1 MDQAPISIDC
11 VFDRVPALVKQ
22 PQLSRVK
29 EPHCYA
35 ILETSPVQTF
45 RVAAESDCSERE
57 SRQTP
62 MSKHI
67 LLVDDSET
75 CRKVTR
81 LFIESQFD
89 LEVCGEAVD
98 GLDAI
103 EKARA
108 LKPDLV
114 VLDLAMRRMNGLES
128 ASQLKA
134 MMPRVPIV
142 LFTMYSDILS
152 HDLAMHM
159 GADVVVSKPDGGW
172 KLIEC
177 VQSLLQA

>member
-1 MDQAPISIDC
+1 
-11 VFDRVPALVKQ
+11 
-22 PQLSRVK
+22 
-29 EPHCYA
+29 
-35 ILETSPVQTF
+35 
-45 RVAAESDCSERE
+45 
-57 SRQTP
+57 

-67 LLVDDSET
+67 LIVDDSDT
-75 CRKVTR
+75 CRRVTR
-81 LFIESQFD
+81 LFIESQPD
-89 LEVCGEAVD
+89 LDVCGEAVD

-114 VLDLAMRRMNGLES
+114 VLDLAMRRLNGLET

-142 LFTMYSDILS
+142 LFTLYSGILS
-152 HDLAMHM
+152 QDLAKHT
-159 GADVVVSKPDGGW
+159 GANVVVSKPDGGW

-177 VQSLLQA
+177 VQSLLQAA

>member
-1 MDQAPISIDC
+1 
-11 VFDRVPALVKQ
+11 
-22 PQLSRVK
+22 
-29 EPHCYA
+29 
-35 ILETSPVQTF
+35 
-45 RVAAESDCSERE
+45 
-57 SRQTP
+57 

-67 LLVDDSET
+67 LLVDDSDT

-81 LFIESQFD
+81 LFIESQPD
-89 LEVCGEAVD
+89 LDVCGEAVD
-98 GLDAI
+98 GVDAI

-114 VLDLAMRRMNGLES
+114 VLDLAMRRMNGLET

-142 LFTMYSDILS
+142 LFTMYNDILNRA
-152 HDLAMHM
+152 LAIHM
-159 GADVVVSKPDGGW
+159 GADVVLPKPDGGW

-177 VQSLLQA
+177 VQSLLQAA